1 MNNFTRSA
9 PTVRDPT
16 RTAKLPDRSPLLAL
30 SWFQNLFDARRES
43 CPWRKEYNE
52 ERPHSSLGY
61 QTPKEFAAQAG
72 SFYRAELGQEASNAG
87 PLPQIPIAAQTGHG
101 RKMTQN
107 PKTDTNETR
116 GKLGQESGKGDEGDA
131 QEGSHGEQI
140 VAVLRQV
147 EAGARV
153 AEICCKVGISQATYY
168 LWKRQYSGVGVS
180 ELRELRQ
187 LREENGR
194 LKRLVADLS
203 MDRQILQ
210 EIVSKKL

>member
-1 MNNFTRSA
+1 M
-9 PTVRDPT
+9 
-16 RTAKLPDRSPLLAL
+16 
-30 SWFQNLFDARRES
+30 
-43 CPWRKEYNE
+43 
-52 ERPHSSLGY
+52 
-61 QTPKEFAAQAG
+61 PKKDHTE
-72 SFYRAELGQEASNAG
+72 
-87 PLPQIPIAAQTGHG
+87 
-101 RKMTQN
+101 
-107 PKTDTNETR
+107 
-116 GKLGQESGKGDEGDA
+116 
-131 QEGSHGEQI
+131 EQI

-153 AEICCKVGISQATYY
+153 AEVCRKAGISEATYY
-168 LWKRQYSGVGVS
+168 LWKRHYSGVGIS

>member
-1 MNNFTRSA
+1 
-9 PTVRDPT
+9 V
-16 RTAKLPDRSPLLAL
+16 
-30 SWFQNLFDARRES
+30 
-43 CPWRKEYNE
+43 
-52 ERPHSSLGY
+52 
-61 QTPKEFAAQAG
+61 
-72 SFYRAELGQEASNAG
+72 
-87 PLPQIPIAAQTGHG
+87 
-101 RKMTQN
+101 TQN
-107 PKTDTNETR
+107 PKTDTEEIR
-116 GKLGQESGKGDEGDA
+116 GKLGRSSGRGERKDA
-131 QEGSHGEQI
+131 QEGKKGHTEEQI

-153 AEICCKVGISQATYY
+153 EEVCHKAGISEATYY

>member
-1 MNNFTRSA
+1 M
-9 PTVRDPT
+9 
-16 RTAKLPDRSPLLAL
+16 
-30 SWFQNLFDARRES
+30 
-43 CPWRKEYNE
+43 
-52 ERPHSSLGY
+52 
-61 QTPKEFAAQAG
+61 PKK
-72 SFYRAELGQEASNAG
+72 
-87 PLPQIPIAAQTGHG
+87 GH
-101 RKMTQN
+101 T
-107 PKTDTNETR
+107 E
-116 GKLGQESGKGDEGDA
+116 
-131 QEGSHGEQI
+131 EQI

-153 AEICCKVGISQATYY
+153 AEICRKVGISEATYY
-168 LWKRQYSGVGVS
+168 QWKRRYSGLGVN